1 MSVSGEQLQ
10 QIVAAAVQQALAASQ
25 QWGLGGA
32 RSSGNNRKLQEK
44 DFRRVEKFSGGED
57 AWKAWEFDFKVALRA
72 ADAVMGEALEAVELE
87 SKMVTIANFM
97 ELDDVKWDGLEERSK
112 ELYDILC
119 MLTTGEAKAI
129 IREVPGGDGVMAWQL
144 LTKAYARKTLARTLR
159 RYREVMNP
167 RQSKEVTDIVGSV
180 AKWENKMKELER
192 VEGVKI
198 PEMIK
203 MAALTEVC
211 TEEIRDMIYQNV
223 DGGLGFEGIKE
234 KVVSWVSNRV
244 ASRSLAVPMDIGSC
258 QPCGEEDWSWDIHG
272 AEDINAVGQS
282 VCHRCGGMGHF
293 ARECPTAVKGKG
305 KGSEYGKGGMKGAKG
320 GYGKGGMK
328 GADYGKGKGFAK
340 GVGKGKSFGKGFV
353 GECWSCG
360 QTGHRSD
367 QCRKTWAIEEETAE
381 VAQVEEI
388 GGVWQIGSI
397 DVKKAEVEESAKIE
411 EVDKEAQ
418 AKSEAPDPTPK
429 SEAPDPTPKSE
440 APDPTPKCEAPD
452 ESAWS
457 MVVRKKK
464 KKSVEV
470 PIYAV
475 QEKKQGEFITVDSG
489 AAESVWPENYRQE
502 IPLLQADQ
510 AKASSRYVAANGEVM
525 TNKGRKL
532 VHFRTGGEKSIK
544 AMEFQVTQVKK
555 PLASVRRI
563 VERGN
568 KVVFSK
574 EGSYIEAPD
583 GRRTQLVEHN
593 GTFALEIAYAEEAL
607 GFTRRAI

>member
-1 MSVSGEQLQ
+1 MSGEQLQ

-72 ADAVMGEALEAVELE
+72 ADAVMGEALEAAELE

-97 ELDDVKWDGLEERSK
+97 ELDDIKWDGLEERSK

-144 LTKAYARKTLARTLR
+144 MTKAYARKTLARTLR

-340 GVGKGKSFGKGFV
+340 GVGKGKSFGKGFM

-397 DVKKAEVEESAKIE
+397 DVKKAEVEESAKI
-411 EVDKEAQ
+411 
-418 AKSEAPDPTPK
+418 
-429 SEAPDPTPKSE
+429 
-440 APDPTPKCEAPD
+440 D

-457 MVVRKKK
+457 VVVRKKK
-464 KKSVEV
+464 KKSAEV

-593 GTFALEIAYAEEAL
+593 GTFALESAYVEEAL

>member
-1 MSVSGEQLQ
+1 MSGEQLQ

-397 DVKKAEVEESAKIE
+397 DVKKAEVEESAKI
-411 EVDKEAQ
+411 
-418 AKSEAPDPTPK
+418 
-429 SEAPDPTPKSE
+429 
-440 APDPTPKCEAPD
+440 D

-457 MVVRKKK
+457 VVVRKKK
-464 KKSVEV
+464 KKSAEV

>member
-1 MSVSGEQLQ
+1 MSGEQLQ

-72 ADAVMGEALEAVELE
+72 ADAVMGEALEAAELE

-97 ELDDVKWDGLEERSK
+97 ELDDIKWDGLEERSK

-144 LTKAYARKTLARTLR
+144 MTKAYARKTLARTLR

-340 GVGKGKSFGKGFV
+340 GVGKGKSFGKGFM

-367 QCRKTWAIEEETAE
+367 QCRKTWTIEEETAE

-397 DVKKAEVEESAKIE
+397 DVKKAEVEESAKI
-411 EVDKEAQ
+411 
-418 AKSEAPDPTPK
+418 
-429 SEAPDPTPKSE
+429 
-440 APDPTPKCEAPD
+440 D
-452 ESAWS
+452 ESAWGV
-457 MVVRKKK
+457 VVRKKK
-464 KKSVEV
+464 KKSAEV

>member
-1 MSVSGEQLQ
+1 MSGEQLQ

-72 ADAVMGEALEAVELE
+72 ADAVMGEALEAAELE

-97 ELDDVKWDGLEERSK
+97 ELDDIKWDGLEERSK

-144 LTKAYARKTLARTLR
+144 MTKAYARKTLARTLR

-340 GVGKGKSFGKGFV
+340 GVGKGKSFGKGFM

-381 VAQVEEI
+381 VAQVQEI

-397 DVKKAEVEESAKIE
+397 DVKKAEVEESAKI
-411 EVDKEAQ
+411 
-418 AKSEAPDPTPK
+418 
-429 SEAPDPTPKSE
+429 
-440 APDPTPKCEAPD
+440 D

-457 MVVRKKK
+457 VVVRKKK
-464 KKSVEV
+464 KKSAEV

>member
-1 MSVSGEQLQ
+1 MSGEQLQ

-72 ADAVMGEALEAVELE
+72 ADAVMGEALEAAELE

-97 ELDDVKWDGLEERSK
+97 ELDDIKWDGLEERSK

-144 LTKAYARKTLARTLR
+144 MTKAYARKTLARTLR

-340 GVGKGKSFGKGFV
+340 GVGKGKSFGKGFM

-381 VAQVEEI
+381 VAQVQEI

-397 DVKKAEVEESAKIE
+397 DVKKAEVEESAKI
-411 EVDKEAQ
+411 
-418 AKSEAPDPTPK
+418 
-429 SEAPDPTPKSE
+429 
-440 APDPTPKCEAPD
+440 D

-457 MVVRKKK
+457 VVVRKKK
-464 KKSVEV
+464 KKSAEV

-525 TNKGRKL
+525 TNEGRKL